1 MDPQQR
7 VLLEVAWEAIEDAGL
22 VPEKL
27 DVGRIGVF
35 AGTCNSDYGS
45 LLEDSADIDIYFA
58 GGNALSVLSGRL
70 SYALGLQGPSMTVD
84 TACSTSLVAVHLA
97 CQSLLSGEST
107 VALAG
112 GVNLIFGPEPY
123 IAFSLAQMLA
133 PDGRCKFGDSRADGF
148 VRSEGAGVVVLKP
161 LSSALADGDDVY
173 AVIRGSAVNND
184 GDSGGLLM
192 TPSRPGQEAVFEEA
206 YRSAGVSP
214 GEVQYVEAHGT
225 GTSVGDPVEMQA
237 LGAVIGEGRPDDHPC
252 VVGSVK
258 TNIGHTEGAA
268 GVAGLIKVALA
279 LKLKTIPPSL
289 HLRAPNPNIPWQNLP
304 LTVQRELSPWPDSP
318 GPARAGVSS
327 FGISGTNA
335 HVVLEEAPE
344 VPRVEGEVAAIA
356 HLWPLSAHSP
366 EVLEDTARAYIGFL
380 RAEEGAASSLQ
391 DICYTAGAR
400 RTHHAHR
407 LALVGSSREQLAEQ
421 LEAFLEGVASPGI
434 SSGRKLGDQR
444 RKLVF
449 VFSGQGSQWV
459 GMGQMLLEQEPA
471 FRGAMERCDRAIRK
485 YTGWSML
492 GELAADEAHSRLDE
506 VDVVQPAIFAVQVS
520 LAVLWRSWGVEPD
533 AALVICRRS
542 QLVKKTSGHGSMAV
556 VQLSLEEAERAI
568 SGREGRVSVAVNSSP
583 YTTVLSGEV
592 AALEEVLAELERQDF
607 LFRRIRVDY
616 ASHSPQVDPLRPD
629 LFEALEGI
637 RPRPS
642 SVTLYSTVTGE
653 IEDGRALDAAYWV
666 RNLRQPVLL
675 STAVVRLLE
684 DGHDVFVEVSP
695 HPVLLGHQGGPGLIG

>member
-1 MDPQQR
+1 MEKTGMEPIAIIGIGCRFPSAKGPEAFWHLLREGVDAITEIPSDRFDVGDVYDPKPGIPGKLNTMWGGFLEGVDEFDPYFFGISSREAAAMDPQQR

-70 SYALGLQGPSMTVD
+70 SYALGLQGASMTVD

-279 LKLKTIPPSL
+279 LKHKTIPPSL

-356 HLWPLSAHSP
+356 HLLPLSAHSP

-421 LEAFLEGVASPGI
+421 LEAFLEGVASPGM

-471 FRGAMERCDRAIRK
+471 FREAMERCDRAIRK
-485 YTGWSML
+485 YTAG
-492 GELAADEAHSRLDE
+492 
-506 VDVVQPAIFAVQVS
+506 PC
-520 LAVLWRSWGVEPD
+520 WRSWPLTKHIPD
-533 AALVICRRS
+533 WTKWMS
-542 QLVKKTSGHGSMAV
+542 
-556 VQLSLEEAERAI
+556 
-568 SGREGRVSVAVNSSP
+568 SSP
-583 YTTVLSGEV
+583 PSLLCRCPWRSCGAHGASSPTRWWARASARWRRPTW
-592 AALEEVLAELERQDF
+592 LE
-607 LFRRIRVDY
+607 
-616 ASHSPQVDPLRPD
+616 P
-629 LFEALEGI
+629 
-637 RPRPS
+637 
-642 SVTLYSTVTGE
+642 
-653 IEDGRALDAAYWV
+653 
-666 RNLRQPVLL
+666 
-675 STAVVRLLE
+675 
-684 DGHDVFVEVSP
+684 
-695 HPVLLGHQGGPGLIG
+695 

>member
-1 MDPQQR
+1 MRDAEKRWSETGLGDRPDARSFSRSQDGRFEMEKVGREPIAIIGIGCRFPGAKGPEAFWNLLREGVDAITEIPPERFDVGDVYDPKPGIPGKLNTKWGGFLEGVDEFDPYFFGISSREAAAMDPQQR

-35 AGTCNSDYGS
+35 AGTCNSDYGN

-148 VRSEGAGVVVLKP
+148 VRSEGAGMVVLKP

-237 LGAVIGEGRPDDHPC
+237 LGVVLGEGRPEGHPC

-279 LKLKTIPPSL
+279 LKHKTIPPSL
-289 HLRAPNPNIPWQNLP
+289 HLRTPNPNIPWQELP
-304 LTVQRELSPWPDSP
+304 LKVQRELGPWPDSP
-318 GPARAGVSS
+318 GPALAGVSS
-327 FGISGTNA
+327 FGISGTNS
-335 HVVLEEAPE
+335 HVVLEEAPRLRE
-344 VPRVEGEVAAIA
+344 RMQKWPLESTCCPSLPTVPRF
-356 HLWPLSAHSP
+356 S
-366 EVLEDTARAYIGFL
+366 
-380 RAEEGAASSLQ
+380 
-391 DICYTAGAR
+391 
-400 RTHHAHR
+400 RTR
-407 LALVGSSREQLAEQ
+407 
-421 LEAFLEGVASPGI
+421 
-434 SSGRKLGDQR
+434 
-444 RKLVF
+444 
-449 VFSGQGSQWV
+449 QG
-459 GMGQMLLEQEPA
+459 P
-471 FRGAMERCDRAIRK
+471 
-485 YTGWSML
+485 T
-492 GELAADEAHSRLDE
+492 
-506 VDVVQPAIFAVQVS
+506 
-520 LAVLWRSWGVEPD
+520 
-533 AALVICRRS
+533 
-542 QLVKKTSGHGSMAV
+542 
-556 VQLSLEEAERAI
+556 
-568 SGREGRVSVAVNSSP
+568 
-583 YTTVLSGEV
+583 
-592 AALEEVLAELERQDF
+592 
-607 LFRRIRVDY
+607 
-616 ASHSPQVDPLRPD
+616 
-629 LFEALEGI
+629 
-637 RPRPS
+637 
-642 SVTLYSTVTGE
+642 
-653 IEDGRALDAAYWV
+653 
-666 RNLRQPVLL
+666 
-675 STAVVRLLE
+675 
-684 DGHDVFVEVSP
+684 
-695 HPVLLGHQGGPGLIG
+695 

>member
-1 MDPQQR
+1 
-7 VLLEVAWEAIEDAGL
+7 
-22 VPEKL
+22 
-27 DVGRIGVF
+27 
-35 AGTCNSDYGS
+35 
-45 LLEDSADIDIYFA
+45 
-58 GGNALSVLSGRL
+58 
-70 SYALGLQGPSMTVD
+70 
-84 TACSTSLVAVHLA
+84 
-97 CQSLLSGEST
+97 
-107 VALAG
+107 
-112 GVNLIFGPEPY
+112 
-123 IAFSLAQMLA
+123 MLA

-148 VRSEGAGVVVLKP
+148 VRSEGAGMVVLKP

-184 GDSGGLLM
+184 GDSGGLLI

-237 LGAVIGEGRPDDHPC
+237 LGVVLGEGRPEGHPC

-279 LKLKTIPPSL
+279 LKHKTIPPSL
-289 HLRAPNPNIPWQNLP
+289 HLRTPNPNIPWQELP
-304 LTVQRELSPWPDSP
+304 LKVQRELGPWPDSP
-318 GPARAGVSS
+318 GPALAGVSS
-327 FGISGTNA
+327 FGISGTNS

-344 VPRVEGEVAAIA
+344 APRADAEVAARA
-356 HLWPLSAHSP
+356 HLLPLSAHSP

-380 RAEEGAASSLQ
+380 RAEEGAVSSLR
-391 DICYTAGAR
+391 DICYTACAR

-407 LALVGSSREQLAEQ
+407 LALVGRSREQLAGQ
-421 LEAFLEGVASPGI
+421 LEAFLEGEAGPGV

-459 GMGQMLLEQEPA
+459 GMGRELLEQEPA
-471 FRGAMERCDRAIRK
+471 FREAMERCDRAIRK
-485 YTGWSML
+485 YTGWSL
-492 GELAADEAHSRLDE
+492 LAELAADEAHSRLTE

-520 LAVLWRSWGVEPD
+520 LAELWRSWDVEPD
-533 AALVICRRS
+533 AVVGQSLGEVAAAHVAGALTLEDAARVICRRS
-542 QLVKKTSGHGSMAV
+542 QLVKRTSGQGSMAV

-592 AALEEVLAELERQDF
+592 AALEEVLAELGRQDV

-616 ASHSPQVDPLRPD
+616 ASHSPQVDSLRPD
-629 LFEALEGI
+629 LLEALEGI
-637 RPRPS
+637 RPRSS
-642 SVTLYSTVTGE
+642 SVTLFSTVTDE

-666 RNLRQPVLL
+666 RNLRQPVLSRL
-675 STAVVRLLE
+675 PWSGCWKTATTSSWRSVPTPSSSARSSNACATTDARALPYPPYWRTKGGWHPLARSGRSIRWGIRWTGTNSTAPEAGASGCRPTAGRASASGCMRRIV
-684 DGHDVFVEVSP
+684 
-695 HPVLLGHQGGPGLIG
+695 